1 MPRVYI
7 PPDYDLAGFIVGYVD
22 EGRILGPDRVR
33 EQDVLVALASTGLH
47 TNGYSLARLIVAQRL
62 MLGPTD
68 LFPGTQSTVSDV
80 LLAVHRS
87 YLRPLSPVL
96 DVTHAMAH
104 ITGGGLPGNVS
115 RALPDTCDAVIDTS
129 SWEVSNLFQV
139 LQRAGDVSREEMFR
153 TLNMGVGMVVIT
165 DARSADAVIESARAT
180 GVEAWIAGR
189 VVRGRGSVI
198 LD

>member
-1 MPRVYI
+1 
-7 PPDYDLAGFIVGYVD
+7 
-22 EGRILGPDRVR
+22 
-33 EQDVLVALASTGLH
+33 
-47 TNGYSLARLIVAQRL
+47 
-62 MLGPTD
+62 
-68 LFPGTQSTVSDV
+68 
-80 LLAVHRS
+80 
-87 YLRPLSPVL
+87 
-96 DVTHAMAH
+96 MAH